1 MQAKNLYSGLLIF
14 VLSLLINCMEP
25 EGDFGWATSLD
36 EGISELEKEF
46 HIQTEYQMMR
56 EDLLFSPNET
66 IHFVYKFS
74 SNVTSKDEF
83 YFSLNKKSIDYLEID
98 LRKKS
103 IEEGGPIIRDS
114 YTGLEIGDYLLKVA
128 YEGDVFDQVE
138 FKVLP
143 EEGYFSKTLE
153 YELGSEIEDEII
165 RYSK

>member
-1 MQAKNLYSGLLIF
+1 
-14 VLSLLINCMEP
+14 MEP
-25 EGDFGWATSLD
+25 EGNFGWATSLD
-36 EGISELEKEF
+36 EGMSELDKEF

-66 IHFVYKFS
+66 IHFVYKFN
-74 SNVTSKDEF
+74 SNVSPKKEF

-103 IEEGGPIIRDS
+103 IEEGAPIIRDS

-153 YELGSEIEDEII
+153 HELSGEIEDDII
-165 RYSK
+165 RYSR